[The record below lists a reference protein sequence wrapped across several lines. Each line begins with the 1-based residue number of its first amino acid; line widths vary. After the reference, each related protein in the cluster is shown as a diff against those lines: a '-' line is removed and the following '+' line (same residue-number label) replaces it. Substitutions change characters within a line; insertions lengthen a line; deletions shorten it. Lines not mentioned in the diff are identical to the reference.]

1 LPVNVKLL
9 ANLNPNRSSTFL
21 SKELQ
26 MKSAILIK
34 GLTLGALL
42 ASSSLFSGASFAG
55 ADDGVRCPSG
65 YSASFSN
72 GVLKCSKQVQTI
84 AETRPSVCPLIP
96 FVNTQ
101 YIQNT
106 NAVDQ
111 CRRSDN
117 GALVTSVIGGV
128 PVLDPQNWHRQID
141 GAAGAL
147 DRFVKP
153 GATHTEYAYPTAVNL
168 L

>member
-1 LPVNVKLL
+1 
-9 ANLNPNRSSTFL
+9 
-21 SKELQ
+21 
-26 MKSAILIK
+26 MKSANLIK
-34 GLTLGALL
+34 GLTFGALL
-42 ASSSLFSGASFAG
+42 ASTSLFSSASFAG

-65 YSASFSN
+65 YTSSFSS
-72 GVLKCSKQVQTI
+72 GVMKCSKQVQS
-84 AETRPSVCPLIP
+84 APETRPSVCPIIP
-96 FVNTQ
+96 FVSTQ

-106 NAVDQ
+106 NASDR

-117 GALVTSVIGGV
+117 GTLVATVIGGL
-128 PVLDPQNWHRQID
+128 PVFDPQNWHRDVD

-153 GATHTEYAYPTAVNL
+153 GATHTEYTYPVAVNL